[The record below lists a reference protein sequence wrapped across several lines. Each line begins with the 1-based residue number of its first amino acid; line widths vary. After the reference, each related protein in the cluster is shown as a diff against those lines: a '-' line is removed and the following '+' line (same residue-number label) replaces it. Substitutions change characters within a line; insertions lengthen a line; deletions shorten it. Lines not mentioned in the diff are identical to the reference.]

1 MILSAGYYSEL
12 SHFATMNST
21 ILATVSV
28 IFRLIQCSAITN
40 CYNAQPFFNC
50 YSDQSFHSSASA
62 QPILICYNAQS
73 FSTAPVLS
81 QSSCHSAQSLIGVTV
96 LSHFPLQKVLG
107 HSLVLQCL
115 VIPYWDTVLS
125 HSSLLQHV
133 GSVGHRLGRGA
144 HGTDVLTRRT
154 RGGTCVGAPG
164 SIGLGGPLGPGD
176 E

>member
-96 LSHFPLQKVLG
+96 LNHFPLQKVLG

-125 HSSLLQHV
+125 HSSLLQHA

-144 HGTDVLTRRT
+144 HGTDVLTRAHSWGHVCGCAWLDWFGWT
-154 RGGTCVGAPG
+154 IG
-164 SIGLGGPLGPGD
+164 SR
-176 E
+176 